1 MGQLISWDAI
11 AEKGQL
17 VFEIVLIAAIVVLT
31 IIGLSISI
39 PTLWL
44 ADKLSQILD
53 S

>member
-17 VFEIVLIAAIVVLT
+17 VIEIVLIAAIVVLT

>member
-1 MGQLISWDAI
+1 MGQFISWDAI
-11 AEKGQL
+11 AEKSQL
-17 VFEIVLIAAIVVLT
+17 VFEIILIAAIVVLT